1 MDTAN
6 TATNADTPQ
15 PDTAETAERYRE
27 RSAEFTRRVEGVP
40 EGRWESPTPCAGWTA
55 RDLLRHMID
64 NHTNMPGHVGIAIDL
79 RIRVEDDPVAAWHEA
94 RTALQEVLDDPEQ
107 AATEF
112 DGYFG
117 RTSLART
124 IDDFLGF
131 DLVVHAWD
139 LARATGQDETLP
151 AAEVARVFESARQL
165 GETLRMEG
173 VCGPEVSVPESAS
186 EQDRMLAYL
195 GRRP

>member
-1 MDTAN
+1 MDNAN
-6 TATNADTPQ
+6 TATNADTPK
-15 PDTAETAERYRE
+15 PDTVQIAERYRE
-27 RSAEFTRRVEGVP
+27 LSAEFSRRVEGVP
-40 EGRWESPTPCAGWTA
+40 EGRWASPTPCPGWTA

-64 NHTNMPGHVGIAIDL
+64 NHTNMPSYVGVAIEL
-79 RIRVEDDPVAAWHEA
+79 RTSVEDDPVAAWHEA
-94 RTALQEVLDDPEQ
+94 RSALQEVLDDPEQ
-107 AATEF
+107 AAKEF

-117 RTSLART
+117 RISLART
-124 IDDFLGF
+124 VDDFLGF

-151 AAEVARVFESARQL
+151 AAEVTRVFEGARRL
-165 GETLRMEG
+165 GDTLRMEG